1 MPSNNVINNAMHTVL
16 YSLTLHVL
24 VLYRTTDDIDLFA
37 GGMSE
42 TPLRGGI
49 LGPTFSC
56 LLAYQFSLYKHG
68 DRFWY
73 ENNDHQN
80 PLAAFTAGENGFT
93 LSRNFLISFLMSS
106 VNFWSQSLSKSV
118 LFC

>member
-1 MPSNNVINNAMHTVL
+1 MPSNNVINNVMRTVL

-73 ENNDHQN
+73 EKSDHEN
-80 PLAAFTAGENGFT
+80 PLAAFTP
-93 LSRNFLISFLMSS
+93 
-106 VNFWSQSLSKSV
+106 SK
-118 LFC
+118 LYTCTKNHFPIYY